1 MQVAWGAATDAGGR
15 RAANEDAVLAQPP
28 VFLVADGMGGHVHGA
43 MASAAVVR
51 TFAEFSDS
59 WHPEVEVHGA
69 DVLAAIHTA
78 QARIR
83 AELSDRGGG
92 PITAGSTVAGAVLTG
107 HEGAPYWLVFNVG
120 DSRVYRFT
128 GGALVQ
134 VSVDHS
140 VMQEMLDAGSLQPD
154 QVAVFTHKHVITRAV
169 DSGSDTKA
177 DFWLLAAG
185 TQERLVLCTDGLL
198 DELSEDR
205 VAQILAEQSLAS
217 AAAETLLAAA
227 IEGGARDN
235 VSVVVV
241 DLAGAGELAHTAPR
255 VQAGDEFEALGTTV
269 PREQVMRTEGSAW
282 Q

>member
-15 RAANEDAVLAQPP
+15 RSANEDAVLAQPP
-28 VFLVADGMGGHVHGA
+28 VFLVADGMGGHIHGA
-43 MASAAVVR
+43 MASATVVR

-59 WHPEVEVHGA
+59 WHPEVEVHGE

-83 AELSDRGGG
+83 AGLTDRGGG
-92 PITAGSTVAGAVLTG
+92 TITAGSTVAGAVLTG
-107 HEGAPYWLVFNVG
+107 HEGAAYWLVFNVG
-120 DSRVYRFT
+120 DSRVYRFSDRT
-128 GGALVQ
+128 LVQ

-154 QVAVFTHKHVITRAV
+154 QVAVFAHKHVITRAV

-177 DFWLLAAG
+177 DFWLLSAG

-198 DELSEDR
+198 DELSEER
-205 VAQILAEQSLAS
+205 VSQILAEQPLAS
-217 AAAETLLAAA
+217 AAAEALLAEA

-241 DLAGAGELAHTAPR
+241 DLAGVGELAHTAPR
-255 VQAGDEFEALGTTV
+255 VEPDSAIEALGTTV
-269 PREQVMRTEGSAW
+269 PREQVMPTEGSA
-282 Q
+282 